1 MNETNERKK
10 KNRRLAL
17 VFSLFIAL
25 LVAFVFWEITVRAE
39 HISQTRMQEKISG
52 IILKTPLPTPKIRL
66 EAGNGKVFSNTDLKG
81 HWSFIFFGFSS
92 CPYVCP
98 TTLAQLNSM
107 MQQLKA
113 AGLKDNLPQIDM
125 VSVDPDRDTA
135 QRMHSYVTSF
145 NPDFIGL
152 RGSLAQTLQLAKEM
166 KVSFAKLQAPGDDPS
181 RYTITHTATITVID
195 PEGKIRAYL
204 SYPHKAAVMAHD
216 YQVILHSV
224 H

>member
-1 MNETNERKK
+1 MNGMNERKK

-17 VFSLFIAL
+17 VFCLFIAL
-25 LVAFVFWEITVRAE
+25 LVAFVFWEITSRAD
-39 HISQTRMQEKISG
+39 HLAQVQMQEKISG
-52 IILKTPLPTPKIRL
+52 TILKTPFPAPKITL
-66 EAGNGKVFSNTDLKG
+66 EAGNGKVFSNADLKG

-98 TTLAQLNSM
+98 TTLAQLNAM

-113 AGLKDNLPQIDM
+113 AGLKDDFPQIVM

-145 NPDFIGL
+145 NTDFIGL

-166 KVSFAKLQAPGDDPS
+166 KVSFAKVQAPGDDPS
-181 RYTITHTATITVID
+181 RYTITHTATITVVD
-195 PEGKIRAYL
+195 PEGNIHAYL
-204 SYPHKAAVMAHD
+204 SYPHKAAVMARD